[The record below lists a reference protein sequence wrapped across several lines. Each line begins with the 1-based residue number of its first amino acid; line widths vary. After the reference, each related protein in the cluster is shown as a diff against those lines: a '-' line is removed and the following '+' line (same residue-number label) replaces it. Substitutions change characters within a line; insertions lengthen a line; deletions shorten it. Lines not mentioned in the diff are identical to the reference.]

1 MSESTIYKPWVYNGK
16 SIYKGDSVYN
26 GNGVYK
32 DGAGEFVEI
41 GGKKYPVAIIGVQKW
56 IIYNLD
62 FIFDGLIIGGVSNS
76 TSPKANYYDD
86 DENLYG
92 WNGRKCGLLY
102 NWYAL
107 KYLEE
112 HKTELLNGYRVPTL
126 TDYQKLY
133 NFLGGNNDAIKKIKE
148 KNIEWALSWSGNN
161 LSKFSALPGGY
172 CGGSSPKFGSIG
184 VYANYSSLTDVY
196 NSNYDFYFGENNVAN
211 FSLGDKMA
219 RYSLRLLQDIS

>member
-92 WNGRKCGLLY
+92 WNGRKCG
-102 NWYAL
+102 
-107 KYLEE
+107 
-112 HKTELLNGYRVPTL
+112 
-126 TDYQKLY
+126 
-133 NFLGGNNDAIKKIKE
+133 FLFI
-148 KNIEWALSWSGNN
+148 
-161 LSKFSALPGGY
+161 
-172 CGGSSPKFGSIG
+172 
-184 VYANYSSLTDVY
+184 
-196 NSNYDFYFGENNVAN
+196 
-211 FSLGDKMA
+211 
-219 RYSLRLLQDIS
+219 